1 MAKEYLFGLMAENMR
16 ESMSMIKRKVLEN
29 LPSKRIEFIRGNG
42 KMANSMVKVPCKKE
56 AI

>member
-42 KMANSMVKVPCKKE
+42 KMENNMVKVPCKKE
-56 AI
+56 TT